1 MQVAAEAANGAEETQ
16 TAAAAGQ
23 NGGEAR
29 EHAAISVEEHINE
42 LSNQASVLAARA
54 IAAAEESIASTTPD
68 VQAQK
73 AAEALQLVRLAG
85 QALRRA
91 AELGMDGPRGDA
103 TAIVVQRALELT
115 IEANELLTPPEE
127 SSEETQTTEDEVVDA
142 EQDSTA
148 VDPGQEDAADP

>member
-1 MQVAAEAANGAEETQ
+1 
-16 TAAAAGQ
+16 
-23 NGGEAR
+23 
-29 EHAAISVEEHINE
+29 
-42 LSNQASVLAARA
+42 VLAARA

-91 AELGMDGPRGDA
+91 AELGMNGPQGDA

-115 IEANELLTPPEE
+115 IEANELLTPPED
-127 SSEETQTTEDEVVDA
+127 SSEETQTAETASEDAVVDA

-148 VDPGQEDAADP
+148 VDPGQEDAAVP